1 MPVPGGSLCWSGK
14 GGWAHASSPSLENP
28 DKPSLYPNTDMRF
41 LSGMDQLPL
50 NGHRHFFLG
59 KMALS
64 ELFNF
69 CVPQFPHLLNES
81 IYTK

>member
-1 MPVPGGSLCWSGK
+1 MPVLDGSLCWSGK
-14 GGWAHASSPSLENP
+14 GGQAHTSQSLENP
-28 DKPSLYPNTDMRF
+28 DKPSLNPNTDMRL

-50 NGHRHFFLG
+50 NSHQHFSLG

-64 ELFNF
+64 ELFNL
-69 CVPQFPHLLNES
+69 CVPQFPHLLNET

>member
-1 MPVPGGSLCWSGK
+1 MQL
-14 GGWAHASSPSLENP
+14 L
-28 DKPSLYPNTDMRF
+28 L
-41 LSGMDQLPL
+41 GMDQLPL
-50 NGHRHFFLG
+50 NSHWHFFLG

-64 ELFNF
+64 DLLNL